1 MNALSSS
8 LFSDILVVFA
18 VLGMLGTVVMA
29 AQRLWAAGQRE
40 VEQARERSELAAAYA
55 ELAAAKQ
62 AAEVRAAELTMTLE
76 GMAEAVMLTDADM
89 NLMQWNSRWT
99 EVAGVPAG
107 LLRPGSTIEDLLR
120 AQAISGEFGA
130 ADVEGEVNKRLTRL
144 RTFGPEEDIW
154 RDRPNGRRMR
164 MRRRVLSNGY
174 MVSVASDVTG
184 VSRDVPVPQARPAE
198 TVPPRGLRRC
208 FVLLV
213 EDIVVNQVVTA
224 TQLRRDGQRVDVASS
239 GAEALEMMRARP
251 YDIVLMDLMMPG
263 MSGIEATEAIRL
275 MPGFVGEVPILELTA
290 TAGEKDRARC
300 LEAGMQGMLSKPVR
314 SEELTDAIAGVLAPG
329 ARRPVRN
336 ATPAPAA
343 AREAVRDGLLDLPR
357 LEDLRGGLPA
367 GLFAELAQQCVVDM
381 RERMMELHEALELGV
396 FDRIDAAA
404 HALAGM
410 AGSYGM
416 AAVERRMRRIM
427 EAARLHDGPMARGAA
442 VAMTEELLETEAS
455 LRSVVGGG
463 A

>member
-1 MNALSSS
+1 MNALTSS

-40 VEQARERSELAAAYA
+40 VEQARERGELAAAYA

-62 AAEVRAAELTMTLE
+62 AAEAKAAELVMMLE
-76 GMAEAVMLTDADM
+76 GMADAVMLTDADM
-89 NLMQWNSRWT
+89 NLVHWNSRWT

-107 LLRPGSTIEDLLR
+107 VLRPGLTLEDLLR
-120 AQAISGEFGA
+120 AQALGGEFGA
-130 ADVEGEVNKRLTRL
+130 ADVEAEVQRRMTRL
-144 RTFGPEEDIW
+144 RTFGPEEDLW
-154 RDRPNGRRMR
+154 RDRANGRRMR

-174 MVSVASDVTG
+174 MVSVATDVTSEPRG
-184 VSRDVPVPQARPAE
+184 APAPVPRGAD

-224 TQLRRDGQRVDVASS
+224 TQLRREGHRVDVASS
-239 GAEALEMMRARP
+239 GAEALAMVLKRP

-263 MSGIEATEAIRL
+263 MSGIEATEAIRR
-275 MPGFVGEVPILELTA
+275 MSTFVGDVPILALTA

-300 LEAGMQGMLSKPVR
+300 IDAGMQGMLSKPVR
-314 SEELTDAIAGVLAPG
+314 AEQLTDAIAGVLAPG
-329 ARRPVRN
+329 ARRP
-336 ATPAPAA
+336 
-343 AREAVRDGLLDLPR
+343 ARSVAVAQETARVAVRDGLLDLPR
-357 LEDLRGGLPA
+357 LDDLRGGLPA
-367 GLFAELAQQCVVDM
+367 GLFADLAQQCVVDM

-396 FDRIDAAA
+396 FDRIDASA

-427 EAARLHDGPMARGAA
+427 EAARLHDGPMAREAA
-442 VAMTEELLETEAS
+442 VAMTEELRETEAS
-455 LRSVVGGG
+455 LRSVVGN
-463 A
+463 AA